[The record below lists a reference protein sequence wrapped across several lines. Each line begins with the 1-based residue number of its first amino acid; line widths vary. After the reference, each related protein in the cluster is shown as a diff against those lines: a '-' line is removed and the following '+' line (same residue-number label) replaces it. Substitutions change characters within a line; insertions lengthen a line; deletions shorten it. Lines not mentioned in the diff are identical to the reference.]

1 GTSADQDTRFS
12 NKQAKLLKSQK
23 FAPELEH
30 LVDTT
35 KVNMEVMKP
44 WITRKVTE
52 LLGFED
58 EVLIN
63 FIHGLLE
70 AKIVN
75 GKEVQIQITGFMEKN
90 TVKFM
95 KELWTLLLSAQ
106 KNASGVP
113 QQFLDAKEE
122 ELLKKKAEHD
132 RITSEIQRKKDKE
145 SKEIREERLKKLDG
159 GLDAKDNDT
168 ASDPALKPR
177 DSGNYIQDG
186 KETDKRNGVKARNS
200 PSWPHVGF
208 LGPHIHLQFPPHLIE
223 VYLQGQGQT
232 VNHFRIPEV
241 IQGVYPDLQ
250 RLEDVPFLPEGYNVL
265 HGNSLFLLE
274 GALHN
279 DLLIGGLLIQGED
292 QDLPQTPNLLLYDV
306 ECILHFVDAEH
317 PLLLKDVDP
326 PLQCDDVDRPL
337 QFDDVDHP
345 LQYDDTDHHP
355 LQYDDADHHPLQ
367 YDAADHLILCDD
379 ADLPLLYDAA
389 DHLLLCDD
397 PNHLLQCT
405 YVDHRHLLDK
415 EGHPHP
421 CNRDLL
427 ASGVGH
433 LHRCAE
439 YHQAVGVGQALQ
451 CNLPQCE
458 GMIVELRGAGL
469 PLPCGIDHLF
479 LARKDLQ
486 VPPLRG
492 LLLEMNGV
500 LSLLYVYLHPQPG
513 EFHQDTKEVLCSLL
527 WEESAGDTP
536 HVAGC
541 KRRVQKKLSPEVYQ
555 PSSPLQSVQRDKNGK
570 ASGYKSPD
578 SMSTPDKSP
587 IRSISPQARSRTS
600 IKNRSPREIPLR
612 QTRENLTKEGSLSPP
627 KKPTNHKPRHG
638 IPETSEGAEEAYYSR
653 ERRDPKSN
661 SSEKKS
667 RHPSPVSKRIGS
679 SAKFHH
685 EDEFYPERAASHED
699 DNNKWSKKGQDIK
712 CDKSSGKG
720 GESPVQQKSPMNKEF
735 VSSEKPHDSYAA
747 EIKKSDDKDQ
757 SISKYAKSSDQ
768 HKKSEAAQDLVE
780 KADHVNQSASCD
792 SGSEESGKHRRDGK
806 DRRKHKRSERKVDS
820 SDEND
825 SYDSE
830 LEDRKEAKRRKK
842 EEKKKLR
849 KEEKHR
855 KREERRR
862 KREERHAEKL
872 KMKSKTDYISDDEEV
887 ERRDDEEAPYD
898 PKKLE
903 IELRNKALESL
914 KAKKGMNN

>member
-1 GTSADQDTRFS
+1 MSGGFFRGTSADQDTRFS

-186 KETDKRNGVKARNS
+186 KETDKRNGVRARNRGLPSRARANSKSFSNSRSYSSISRSPEARGRSVSSGRIQRSSRQQSISPRRRSPQQSPHRRPSYSRRRSRSASDSKSPPIRRGVHSPFRRRRTPSPVKRRRSPCPVRRRRS
-200 PSWPHVGF
+200 PSPVRRRRSPSPVRRHRSPPSPIRRRRSPPSPVRRRRS
-208 LGPHIHLQFPPHLIE
+208 PYPVRRRRSPSPIRRRRSPSPMRRPKSPSSMHLRRSPSPVRQRRAPSPMQQRSPSIRRRSPSPMR
-223 VYLQGQGQT
+223 
-232 VNHFRIPEV
+232 RIPPSRGRRSSSPM
-241 IQGVYPDLQ
+241 QSPTMRRYDS
-250 RLEDVPFLPEGYNVL
+250 R
-265 HGNSLFLLE
+265 
-274 GALHN
+274 
-279 DLLIGGLLIQGED
+279 
-292 QDLPQTPNLLLYDV
+292 TPRRRS
-306 ECILHFVDAEH
+306 
-317 PLLLKDVDP
+317 P
-326 PLQCDDVDRPL
+326 
-337 QFDDVDHP
+337 
-345 LQYDDTDHHP
+345 
-355 LQYDDADHHPLQ
+355 
-367 YDAADHLILCDD
+367 
-379 ADLPLLYDAA
+379 
-389 DHLLLCDD
+389 
-397 PNHLLQCT
+397 
-405 YVDHRHLLDK
+405 
-415 EGHPHP
+415 
-421 CNRDLL
+421 
-427 ASGVGH
+427 S
-433 LHRCAE
+433 
-439 YHQAVGVGQALQ
+439 
-451 CNLPQCE
+451 
-458 GMIVELRGAGL
+458 
-469 PLPCGIDHLF
+469 
-479 LARKDLQ
+479 
-486 VPPLRG
+486 PLRNRSPVSG
-492 LLLEMNGV
+492 KKRSTSASPKRSPSRDEWSSQSPV
-500 LSLLYVYLHPQPG
+500 RVSPSSARRISPR
-513 EFHQDTKEVLCSLL
+513 HQRSPVQS
-527 WEESAGDTP
+527 SMGR
-536 HVAGC
+536 V
-541 KRRVQKKLSPEVYQ
+541 RVQKKVSPEVYQ

-638 IPETSEGAEEAYYSR
+638 IPETSEGAEEANYSR

-661 SSEKKS
+661 LSEKKS

-780 KADHVNQSASCD
+780 KADHVNQSASYD

>member
-1 GTSADQDTRFS
+1 MSGGFFRGTSADQDTRFS

-186 KETDKRNGVKARNS
+186 KETDKRNGVRARNRVSRSPHSPAVSTSPHRGLPSRARANSKSFSNSRSYSRSPEARGRSVSSGRIQRSSRQQSISPRRRSPQQSPHRRPSYSRRRSRSASDSKSPPIRRGVHSPFRRRRTPSPVKRRRSPCPVRRRRS
-200 PSWPHVGF
+200 PSPVRRRRSPSPVRRHRSPPSPIRRRRSPPSPVRRRRS
-208 LGPHIHLQFPPHLIE
+208 PYPVRRRRSPSPIRRRRSPSPMRRPKSPSSMHLRRSPSPVRQRRAPSPMQQRSPSIRRRSPSPMR
-223 VYLQGQGQT
+223 
-232 VNHFRIPEV
+232 RIPPSRGRRSSSPM
-241 IQGVYPDLQ
+241 QSPTMRRYDS
-250 RLEDVPFLPEGYNVL
+250 R
-265 HGNSLFLLE
+265 
-274 GALHN
+274 
-279 DLLIGGLLIQGED
+279 
-292 QDLPQTPNLLLYDV
+292 TPRRRS
-306 ECILHFVDAEH
+306 
-317 PLLLKDVDP
+317 P
-326 PLQCDDVDRPL
+326 
-337 QFDDVDHP
+337 
-345 LQYDDTDHHP
+345 
-355 LQYDDADHHPLQ
+355 
-367 YDAADHLILCDD
+367 
-379 ADLPLLYDAA
+379 
-389 DHLLLCDD
+389 
-397 PNHLLQCT
+397 
-405 YVDHRHLLDK
+405 
-415 EGHPHP
+415 
-421 CNRDLL
+421 
-427 ASGVGH
+427 S
-433 LHRCAE
+433 
-439 YHQAVGVGQALQ
+439 
-451 CNLPQCE
+451 
-458 GMIVELRGAGL
+458 
-469 PLPCGIDHLF
+469 
-479 LARKDLQ
+479 
-486 VPPLRG
+486 PLRNRSPVSG
-492 LLLEMNGV
+492 KKRSTSASPKRSPSRDEWSSQSPV
-500 LSLLYVYLHPQPG
+500 RVSPSSARRISPR
-513 EFHQDTKEVLCSLL
+513 HQRSPVQS
-527 WEESAGDTP
+527 SMGR
-536 HVAGC
+536 V
-541 KRRVQKKLSPEVYQ
+541 RVQKKVSPEVYQ

-638 IPETSEGAEEAYYSR
+638 IPETSEGAEEANYSR

-661 SSEKKS
+661 LSEKKS

-780 KADHVNQSASCD
+780 KADHVNQSASYD

>member
-1 GTSADQDTRFS
+1 MSGGFFRGTSADQDTRFS

-44 WITRKVTE
+44 WIARKVTE

-145 SKEIREERLKKLDG
+145 CKEIREERLKKLDG

-168 ASDPALKPR
+168 ASHPTLKPR

-186 KETDKRNGVKARNS
+186 KDTDKRNGVRARNRVLLD
-200 PSWPHVGF
+200 VGITAVQFSSDTISRF

-223 VYLQGQGQT
+223 VHLQGQT

-241 IQGVYPDLQ
+241 IQVVDTCQGVYPDLQ
-250 RLEDVPFLPEGYNVL
+250 RLEDVPFLLEGYNVL

-274 GALHN
+274 GAHHN
-279 DLLIGGLLIQGED
+279 DLLIGGHLIQGED

-317 PLLLKDVDP
+317 HLLLKDVDP
-326 PLQCDDVDRPL
+326 PLQCGDVDRPL
-337 QFDDVDHP
+337 QCDDVDHP

-355 LQYDDADHHPLQ
+355 LQYGDADHHPLQ
-367 YDAADHLILCDD
+367 YDDTDHLILCGD
-379 ADLPLLYDAA
+379 ADHPLLCGDA

-397 PNHLLQCT
+397 ANHLLQCT
-405 YVDHRHLLDK
+405 YVDHHHLLDE
-415 EGHPHP
+415 EGHPRP

-439 YHQAVGVGQALQ
+439 YHQAMGVGQALQ
-451 CNLPQCE
+451 CNPPQCE

-469 PLPCGIDHLF
+469 RLPCGIDHLF

-492 LLLEMNGV
+492 LFLEINGV
-500 LSLLYVYLHPQPG
+500 LSLL
-513 EFHQDTKEVLCSLL
+513 
-527 WEESAGDTP
+527 A
-536 HVAGC
+536 
-541 KRRVQKKLSPEVYQ
+541 QKKLSPEVYQ

-587 IRSISPQARSRTS
+587 IRSISPQARSRTIS
-600 IKNRSPREIPLR
+600 KNRSPREIPLR

-627 KKPTNHKPRHG
+627 KKPTNHKPRHD

-653 ERRDPKSN
+653 ERRYPKSN

-667 RHPSPVSKRIGS
+667 SHSSPVSKRIGS

-685 EDEFYPERAASHED
+685 EDELYPERAASHLDSEYNHY
-699 DNNKWSKKGQDIK
+699 DNNKRSKKGQDIK

-720 GESPVQQKSPMNKEF
+720 DESPGQQKSPMNKEF
-735 VSSEKPHDSYAA
+735 ISSEKPHDSYAA

-757 SISKYAKSSDQ
+757 PNSKYTKSSDQ
-768 HKKSEAAQDLVE
+768 HNKSEAAQDLVG
-780 KADHVNQSASCD
+780 KVDHVNQSASYD
-792 SGSEESGKHRRDGK
+792 SVSEESGKHRRDGK

-872 KMKSKTDYISDDEEV
+872 KMKSKPDYISDDDEV
-887 ERRDDEEAPYD
+887 ERRDDEEASYD

-914 KAKKGMNN
+914 KAKKGINN